1 MTNRIFFFFTRWRER
16 SVQFPP
22 RTTWGRFQFSISFHW
37 IFPFLFFGYWGAAWK
52 RNGSTSDSQLAL
64 KFISFIRSFFLLKV
78 GPPGVW
84 SIVKPIFIL
93 KSFFFFFF
101 KINSKPVMRCI
112 RTNFPLGSAAE
123 KPSVSFFL
131 FKFTIN
137 GLEKVAGLGRIP
149 GSGGGFVT
157 NAVRDLIELDSWMKM
172 GPHSDRLVILN
183 QTTWPLSIEWPFL

>member
-1 MTNRIFFFFTRWRER
+1 
-16 SVQFPP
+16 
-22 RTTWGRFQFSISFHW
+22 
-37 IFPFLFFGYWGAAWK
+37 
-52 RNGSTSDSQLAL
+52 
-64 KFISFIRSFFLLKV
+64 
-78 GPPGVW
+78 
-84 SIVKPIFIL
+84 
-93 KSFFFFFF
+93 
-101 KINSKPVMRCI
+101 MRCI